1 MGHPFTK
8 TGHISQRFYSVPISI
23 PEETSR
29 QLLLYG
35 AEYRR
40 LLLFS
45 VEIAIAFVSLLLDS
59 EKEALPC
66 WSDSALYSFPSLHPK
81 GRAIAIRQS
90 FSLLRRTVQWTII
103 STILLRFLRL
113 VKTER
118 EIMDCVVI
126 FLKDIWLVPPMRKSI

>member
-8 TGHISQRFYSVPISI
+8 AGHISQRFYSVPISI
-23 PEETSR
+23 PEEASR
-29 QLLLYG
+29 QLLL
-35 AEYRR
+35 
-40 LLLFS
+40 FN
-45 VEIAIAFVSLLLDS
+45 VEFAFIPLLLDS
-59 EKEALPC
+59 EIEALPC
-66 WSDSALYSFPSLHPK
+66 WSASALYSSPSLHPK
-81 GRAIAIRQS
+81 DRAIAIRQT

-126 FLKDIWLVPPMRKSI
+126 FLKDIWLAPP

>member
-8 TGHISQRFYSVPISI
+8 AGHISQRFYSVPISI
-23 PEETSR
+23 PEEASR

-40 LLLFS
+40 LLLFN
-45 VEIAIAFVSLLLDS
+45 VEFAFIPLLLDS
-59 EKEALPC
+59 EIEALPC
-66 WSDSALYSFPSLHPK
+66 WSASALYSSPSLHPK
-81 GRAIAIRQS
+81 DRAIAIRQT

-126 FLKDIWLVPPMRKSI
+126 FLKDIWLAPP